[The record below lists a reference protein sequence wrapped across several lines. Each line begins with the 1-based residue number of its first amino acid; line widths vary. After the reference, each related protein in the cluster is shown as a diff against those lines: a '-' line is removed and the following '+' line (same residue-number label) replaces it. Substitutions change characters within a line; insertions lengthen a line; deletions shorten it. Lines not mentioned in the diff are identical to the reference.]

1 MEEVG
6 IVRCGRVKSGPVL
19 PVAQGAGLE
28 VAVERQATHSAFQEA
43 GDLAPPPH
51 CSWVVAVS

>member
-6 IVRCGRVKSGPVL
+6 KMWVGRLKSGPVL

-28 VAVERQATHSAFQEA
+28 VAVERQAAHSGFQEA
-43 GDLAPPPH
+43 GDLAPH